1 MSDNVFRAAVIAGSR
16 DELTDNQQGS
26 SRRGT
31 KNPSETT
38 RRTPFIP
45 AMNEREIYA
54 YVHGAM
60 HDASLNKGR
69 RVRFGQK
76 YPEWLELIQSLLRFV
91 GVRSWMYKEGKD
103 RDLFILETV
112 CRDLDFAFDPGKL
125 TTKGEKV
132 AYIRGFFDAEGGVP
146 RNGGEFYIQLVQK
159 DLRKMETIRNILTGL
174 GIQCGVIHNP
184 SRRVDPHYWRI
195 FIARKS
201 HKDFA
206 SVIGSWHPIKAEIFF
221 KRMMI

>member
-1 MSDNVFRAAVIAGSR
+1 MSDNVFRAAAVAKSYG
-16 DELTDNQQGS
+16 ELTDNQQGS

-45 AMNEREIYA
+45 AMNKREIYA

-60 HDASLNKGR
+60 HDASLNKKH

-76 YPEWLELIQSLLRFV
+76 YPEWLKLIQSLLRFV
-91 GVRSWMYKEGKD
+91 GVRSWMYKEGKH

-125 TTKGEKV
+125 RAKGEKI

-146 RNGGEFYIQLVQK
+146 RNGGAFYIQLVQK
-159 DLRKMETIRNILTGL
+159 DLRKVKIIKEILSGL
-174 GIQCGVIHNP
+174 GIHCGKVHNP
-184 SRRVDPHYWRI
+184 SKRIDPDYWRI

-201 HKDFA
+201 HKEFA
-206 SVIGSWHPIKAEIFF
+206 SIIGSWHPVKAKIFF

>member
-1 MSDNVFRAAVIAGSR
+1 MSNNVSRAAAAVKNYG
-16 DELTDNQQGS
+16 EPTDNQQGS
-26 SRRGT
+26 SPIGR

-38 RRTPFIP
+38 RRSPFIP
-45 AMNEREIYA
+45 AMNKREIFA

-76 YPEWLELIQSLLRFV
+76 YPEWLETIRKLLRFV
-91 GVRSWMYKEGKD
+91 GVRSWIYKEGKT

-125 TTKGEKV
+125 RTKEEKI
-132 AYIRGFFDAEGGVP
+132 AYLRGFFDAEGGIP

-159 DLRKMETIRNILTGL
+159 DLRKMETIKEILFEL
-174 GIQCGVIHNP
+174 GIHCGKVHNP
-184 SRRVDPHYWRI
+184 SRRIDPDYWRI

-201 HKDFA
+201 HREFA
-206 SVIGSWHPIKAEIFF
+206 SVIGLWHPIKAKIFF